1 MMKAKKYSLKAAA
14 LILVIWFSFACEG
27 LDKLTQFHLNYNE
40 TITIPAVIG
49 LNLPFNI
56 LTPAIKTD
64 TEEVLELND
73 THKNLIE
80 EVNLVELNLDIID
93 PSDSDFGFLKSIE
106 IYIESDNEAEVL
118 IAWKDDID
126 NTIGST
132 LVLEVSDEDLTRF
145 IIEDSFSL
153 KVTTVTDEIPLTDH
167 EIEIQSRFFVNA
179 SILGI

>member
-1 MMKAKKYSLKAAA
+1 MNAKKYSLRAVA
-14 LILVIWFSFACEG
+14 LILVIWFSFACES
-27 LDKLTQFHLNYNE
+27 LDKLTQFHLDYNE
-40 TITIPAVIG
+40 TITIPSVIG

-56 LTPAIKTD
+56 FTPAIKTN
-64 TEEVLELND
+64 TEEVFEIND
-73 THKNLIE
+73 TRKNLIE
-80 EVNLVELNLDIID
+80 EVNLVELSLIIID
-93 PSDSDFGFLKSIE
+93 PADSDFGFLKSIE
-106 IYIESDNEAEVL
+106 IYIESDSAAEVL
-118 IAWKDDID
+118 IAWKYEIN

-145 IIEDSFSL
+145 IIEDDFSL